1 VNVGR
6 LLRLWVWYTTRAIDS
21 RRRSWFGGGQFDWKN
36 IGLFPDLRDLIY
48 TFWFIYCVMAFLSYT
63 YLVQGMWGLEFR
75 VWGLGFMVWV
85 EGFRV
90 WGLGFMVWGL
100 GLGV

>member
-1 VNVGR
+1 MWNDCSDSGFGIPRVQLTREGGVG
-6 LLRLWVWYTTRAIDS
+6 LV
-21 RRRSWFGGGQFDWKN
+21 GGQFDWKN

-90 WGLGFMVWGL
+90 WGLGFMVWDL